1 MKFSCVKE
9 NLERALSTAERFT
22 GKNITLPILSNVLL
36 EVKGNEL
43 TVTGTNLEYAVELKV
58 PGKGLKEGRVSVPAK
73 ILNSL
78 LQSLNEEKVE
88 LEEKGN
94 NLFIHTVLRNTR
106 INGMSAEDFP
116 LIPKIKKTISVSVE
130 ASSFKLGMEKL
141 LPAVSASEFK
151 PELTGV
157 YVHFSPKNI
166 KLAATDTF
174 RLAEKVLPFK
184 GQEGETFSF
193 ILPQRVALELS
204 RIISDQEEV
213 EV

>member
-116 LIPKIKKTISVSVE
+116 LI
-130 ASSFKLGMEKL
+130 
-141 LPAVSASEFK
+141 
-151 PELTGV
+151 
-157 YVHFSPKNI
+157 
-166 KLAATDTF
+166 
-174 RLAEKVLPFK
+174 
-184 GQEGETFSF
+184 
-193 ILPQRVALELS
+193 LPQRVALELS

-213 EV
+213 EVTVGDSQVLFGIGSTKVTSRLIDG